1 MTPSPDRLAEIA
13 RQAVTIGT
21 DLIKTT
27 RPQTVIEKA
36 DRDTFTDV
44 DLRIEHEIRA
54 YLAKIT
60 PEIGFIG
67 EEGGADDQTADSDL
81 HWSLDPVDGTAN
93 LVHGV
98 PLCGVSLGLMQ
109 GDRAIVAAIA
119 LPYAD
124 LHYTAA
130 HGRGAYVNGRPIRVS
145 TTAEP
150 SKAMVAI
157 GDHATGEDSHEKN
170 KQRIALTAALAAQV
184 ERIRMFGSAAHDLT
198 WLAEGRIDAAVIM
211 SNKTHDIAAGVL
223 IAREAG
229 AIALDSTGREHT
241 SAATHTIAAAP
252 SIAEP
257 LLSLVQAGI
266 GIEPSQLPN
275 TAL

>member
-1 MTPSPDRLAEIA
+1 MTPSLDQLAEIA
-13 RQAVTIGT
+13 HKAVTIGN
-21 DLIKTT
+21 DLIRTT
-27 RPQTVIEKA
+27 RPQKVIEKA

-54 YLAKIT
+54 YLAEVT

-67 EEGGADDQTADSDL
+67 EEEGAGDQAADSDL
-81 HWSLDPVDGTAN
+81 HWSLDPIDGTAN
-93 LVHGV
+93 FVHGV

-119 LPYAD
+119 LPYTD

-130 HGRGAYVNGRPIRVS
+130 HGHGAYVNGKPIRVS
-145 TTAEP
+145 TTAEL

-157 GDHATGEDSHEKN
+157 GDYATGEDSAEKN

-229 AIALDSTGREHT
+229 ALVLDSTGHEHT
-241 SAATHTIAAAP
+241 SAAANTIAATP

-257 LLSLVQAGI
+257 LLSLVQTSI
-266 GIEPSQLPN
+266 GSESS
-275 TAL
+275 